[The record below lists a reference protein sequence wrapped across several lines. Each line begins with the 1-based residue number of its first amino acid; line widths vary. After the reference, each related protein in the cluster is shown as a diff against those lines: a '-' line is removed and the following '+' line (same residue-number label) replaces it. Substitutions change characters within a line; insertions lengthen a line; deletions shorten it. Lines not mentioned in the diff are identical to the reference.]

1 MHLPK
6 LNSPTH
12 PYSIK
17 LKFQKKNLS
26 CKEDEMRRN
35 LKNDISLRFLS
46 VFRLYRLGKKGK
58 EIFCVHLRGERNG
71 CSTIHWWI
79 YIQRSP
85 STNARRKIKKNEFSQ
100 FFWKSFGDSFPFSFL
115 WFHFFR
121 VFFCVIKKFIP
132 SNMHRMQLHIH
143 IQKKYFMGKFEIRKR
158 RFLLVRSA
166 SSQFPSV
173 Q

>member
-1 MHLPK
+1 MKVHLPK

-12 PYSIK
+12 LYSKK
-17 LKFQKKNLS
+17 LQFQKKTLY

-100 FFWKSFGDSFPFSFL
+100 FFFEILWGFIPFFVPLISLLSCFFVRSKNLFL
-115 WFHFFR
+115 QICIECISIYIF
-121 VFFCVIKKFIP
+121 IKKI
-132 SNMHRMQLHIH
+132 LYGEIWD
-143 IQKKYFMGKFEIRKR
+143 QK
-158 RFLLVRSA
+158 A
-166 SSQFPSV
+166 
-173 Q
+173 